1 MRYLCETHQDTK
13 MKTKPNKIQDV
24 VKAIGVRAVDAGV
37 RAVDAVAGVSHLS
50 VGDDYSDDQQNGS
63 GDDNPVV
70 VSVTV
75 VVTVCVRIL

>member
-1 MRYLCETHQDTK
+1 

-24 VKAIGVRAVDAGV
+24 VKAIGV

-63 GDDNPVV
+63 GDDNPMV
-70 VSVTV
+70 VSVSV

>member
-1 MRYLCETHQDTK
+1 MRYLCETHQET
-13 MKTKPNKIQDV
+13 KTKPKSNKIQDV
-24 VKAIGVRAVDAGV
+24 VKAIGVRAVDA
-37 RAVDAVAGVSHLS
+37 VAGIPRLS
-50 VGDDYSDDQQNGS
+50 VGDDYSDDQQDGS